1 MSNARRMTAEEILS
15 LPLGAVVWYEEHA
28 SYDDP
33 DREIYWIPYYCV
45 FPVMVSKEGE
55 DFTLI
60 GSSEPSAPM
69 CWNAGAI
76 PYMRIW
82 DSKPDLKQL
91 PDSMSEQELNAATVE
106 ALQEMSDK
114 PKSGYDG
121 LKRRILWE
129 YESLR
134 AFADRIGMSVNTLSR
149 KLTRKS
155 SFKASEIETIVG
167 ALYLDHEGLM
177 QYFFADYKQPETIS

>member
-1 MSNARRMTAEEILS
+1 MSNARRMNLEEILS

-33 DREIYWIPYYCV
+33 DNGIYWIPYYCV

-60 GSSEPSAPM
+60 GSPEPSAPM
-69 CWNAGAI
+69 YWNAGAV

-82 DSKPDLKQL
+82 DKKPDLKQL
-91 PDSMSEQELNAATVE
+91 QGMSEQELNATPDEV
-106 ALQEMSDK
+106 LQEMSDK
-114 PKSGYDG
+114 PRSGYDG

-134 AFADRIGMSVNTLSR
+134 AFADRIGMSMNTLSR
-149 KLTRKS
+149 KLTGKS

-167 ALYLDHEGLM
+167 ALYLDHAGLM
-177 QYFFADYKQPETIS
+177 QYFFADYKQPKKIS